1 VTGLATNGSYLY
13 GAGVDA
19 QSSPPKEVVE
29 RYNLNGALQTGP
41 FLMTD
46 LGIDFYDI
54 AFMDNEIWY
63 AADDASEPVQVFNGS
78 GTKTF
83 SISSSIVPA
92 AHGMTF
98 DADGYLW
105 VADADADQIYKVD
118 LDPQGTAGAT
128 GAAILPEASVSAAE
142 NPFHGAVSIGISGFA
157 GPAEVRVVDMA
168 GRTVASGTASSTYL
182 WDGTCGEGFDAPAGT
197 YSVIA
202 DDGEGSRAATMVVKL
217 D

>member
-19 QSSPPKEVVE
+19 QTSPPKEVVE
-29 RYNLNGALQTGP
+29 RFSLSGALQTGP

-46 LGIDFYDI
+46 LGIEFYDI
-54 AFMDNEIWY
+54 AFLDNEIWY
-63 AADDASEPVQVFNGS
+63 AVEDASEPVQVFNSS

-98 DADGYLW
+98 DADGCLW

-118 LDPQGTAGAT
+118 LDPQGTGGAT
-128 GAAILPEASVSAAE
+128 GALLPPAASVSAAE
-142 NPFHGAVSIGISGFA
+142 NPFSGTVTIELSGFA
-157 GPAEVRVVDMA
+157 GPAAVRVVDMA
-168 GRTVASGTASSTYL
+168 GRTVASGTASGTFV
-182 WDGTCGEGFDAPAGT
+182 WDGVCRDGFNAPAGT

-202 DDGEGSRAATMVVKL
+202 DDGAGGSAATRVVKL
-217 D
+217 R